1 VRTLSTAVCLISL
14 LSACVAH
21 RADHFY
27 ILSPQPQGASAARTE
42 PLTQVTL
49 KVALPSL
56 VDRSEMIVNTSTDG
70 IVVLEHE
77 RWAAPL
83 ADLMTQALARN
94 IEQRR
99 SDLLVAAH
107 ANNAGIKIA
116 VDVVQMTI
124 RIGQRASIE
133 AHWRIIG
140 AHGGTEVVGAG
151 VFSAPAAAQD
161 YAAVAQAV
169 SECLGLL
176 ADRLVEKMK

>member
-1 VRTLSTAVCLISL
+1 VKALSTAVCLIGVL
-14 LSACVAH
+14 CGCVAH

-27 ILSPQPQGASAARTE
+27 ILSPQPQGASTARTE
-42 PLTQVTL
+42 PLTQVAL

-99 SDLLVAAH
+99 SDLLVAAYGT
-107 ANNAGIKIA
+107 NAGIKIA
-116 VDVVQMTI
+116 VDVVQMTV
-124 RIGQRASIE
+124 RKGQRASIE

-140 AHGGTEVVGAG
+140 AHGGTEVVGG
-151 VFSAPAAAQD
+151 EVFGAPLAEQD

-176 ADRLVEKMK
+176 ADRLVEQMK